1 MRIILI
7 TWAALIVLGLS
18 ACHSTPGMM
27 NTPSG
32 LPEVVI
38 QSKSRQQILQTAQE
52 FFVQRGYASKPSDNG
67 NKLIFDRRTEK
78 PGGKPSASNC
88 WRVRL
93 ALIDLSNGSYRL
105 TGTPCKVDDC
115 GGELEA
121 EHVMAVSFPQI
132 QSLLEEIRTQAQF
145 AR

>member
-1 MRIILI
+1 MRIIL
-7 TWAALIVLGLS
+7 TTLAALIALCLTG
-18 ACHSTPGMM
+18 CHSTPAM

-38 QSKSRQQILQTAQE
+38 QGKSRPQILQTATE
-52 FFVQRGYASKPSDNG
+52 FFVHRGYALIPSDNG
-67 NKLIFDRRTEK
+67 NKLTFDRRTEK
-78 PGGKPSASNC
+78 PGAKPSTSNC

-93 ALIDLSNGSYRL
+93 ALVDLSNGTFRL
-105 TGTPCKVDDC
+105 TGKPCVVDNC

-121 EHVMAVSFPQI
+121 EHVNRTSFPQI
-132 QSLLEEIRTQAQF
+132 QALLEEIRTQVQF